1 MRVLSKAV
9 PSKVLSSALIVLS
22 LLWCL
27 SVYAFSGCD
36 KHGRAAWCTTPLIVV
51 LAIVMVPVCS
61 VVLVP
66 LFFITRRTERGR
78 LGFYGYVALLVG
90 AAPLVILGAWV
101 LLFFASIW

>member
-1 MRVLSKAV
+1 MRMLSKAV
-9 PSKVLSSALIVLS
+9 PSKVLSSASIVLS

-27 SVYAFSGCD
+27 SVYAIWGSD
-36 KHGRAAWCTTPLIVV
+36 KHGTAAWCTAPLIAV

-78 LGFYGYVALLVG
+78 LGAYGYVALLAG
-90 AAPLVILGAWV
+90 AAPVVILGAWV
-101 LLFFASIW
+101 LLFIASIR

>member
-1 MRVLSKAV
+1 MRVLSKVV
-9 PSKVLSSALIVLS
+9 PSRVLSSALIVLS

-27 SVYAFSGCD
+27 SVYAFWGSD
-36 KHGRAAWCTTPLIVV
+36 KHGRAAWCTAPLIVV

-66 LFFITRRTERGR
+66 LFFITRRTERRR
-78 LGFYGYVALLVG
+78 LGFWDYGALLAG
-90 AAPLVILGAWV
+90 AAPLVILEAWV